1 MFRTSNTNVFPNFT
15 GIPGKIP
22 LGEIGIQDKSGEW
35 HHIRELKIPNTSYR
49 YFEDRPGEIS
59 QVTFP
64 TFKYF
69 QRRDVAKQC
78 TFYNNI
84 GLDRADTPIVAGSFV
99 LSHG

>member
-1 MFRTSNTNVFPNFT
+1 MSNTSDTNVFPNFT

-35 HHIRELKIPNTSYR
+35 HFIRELKSPNTSYR

-69 QRRDVAKQC
+69 QRHDVAKQF
-78 TFYNNI
+78 TFYKII
-84 GLDRADTPIVAGSFV
+84 GLDRADTPFIAGRFV
-99 LSHG
+99 FSHG